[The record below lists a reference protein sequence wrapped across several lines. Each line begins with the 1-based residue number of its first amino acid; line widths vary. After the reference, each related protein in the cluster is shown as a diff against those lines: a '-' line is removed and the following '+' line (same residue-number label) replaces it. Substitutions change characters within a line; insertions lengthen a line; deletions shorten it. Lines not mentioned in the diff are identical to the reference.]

1 MPRGL
6 FFVKALLLIS
16 GLLLSVSIL
25 ASDLTADID
34 SPDSTT
40 RGSEASDLDTS
51 DLDTSSAQDTNDVVG
66 DLNTDADNVVP
77 LETVHGLSLYDS
89 PELPTDFRYFP
100 HVNPQAP
107 KGGTITHTAVG
118 GSFDSTNPFIIRG
131 TPATGISQI
140 YDTLMA
146 SNPGEPFSLYGLLA
160 EGVRLDPDRQWME
173 FDLRPEARFQDGEP
187 VTAYDVVFSLNL
199 LREEGNPFYAS
210 YYAGVEEAIALNE
223 HQVRF
228 TFNDSESRELPL
240 IIAQLPILPRHY
252 WEPREFT
259 SPTLVAHPG
268 SGPYRISE
276 VDPGR
281 RIVYQRDEDY
291 WGKDLPVNVGRYNID
306 RIIYDYYRDRDIA
319 WEAFKAGL
327 TDFRIDARAATW
339 AIGYNFPAYEE
350 GLVKRLTVPDV
361 NPSMMQAF
369 VFNLR
374 KEKFQD
380 PRVREALSLTFDFPW
395 LNTNIFYNT
404 YRRTESFFQNSEM
417 EAIGLPSQQE
427 LALLEPYRKEL
438 LASHGSDRL
447 FTEPLP
453 INEPANLRE
462 RLRKALDL
470 LREAGYQVDDGA
482 LVNQQTGQPLS
493 LEVLLYDSGLE
504 RVVQPMLRNM
514 ARLGVQTSLRIVDI
528 NQYLNRQ
535 RNYDYDIVI
544 SHFPQSNNPGNEQR
558 DFWTSAAAEAPQSR
572 NRMSLAHPAVD
583 ALVEELI
590 RADGRE
596 QLDTTAK
603 ALDRVLRWGF
613 YVIPHYHS
621 GETRIAVWDKFGYPE
636 PFPEYAMDMDAWW
649 VDTDREAELQRRH
662 RRR

>member
-1 MPRGL
+1 MSRSVL
-6 FFVKALLLIS
+6 FAKAIM
-16 GLLLSVSIL
+16 L
-25 ASDLTADID
+25 ASCFMLSMPLLA
-34 SPDSTT
+34 SE
-40 RGSEASDLDTS
+40 SEADNGTPPLVVNEH
-51 DLDTSSAQDTNDVVG
+51 SSTPIK
-66 DLNTDADNVVP
+66 TK
-77 LETVHGLSLYDS
+77 HGLSLYDS
-89 PELPTDFRYFP
+89 PELPANFAYFP
-100 HVNPQAP
+100 HVNPSAP

-131 TPATGISQI
+131 TPATGISNI

-160 EGVRLDPDRQWME
+160 KGVRLDPNREWIE
-173 FDLRPEARFQDGEP
+173 FDLRSEARFQDGEP
-187 VTAYDVVFSLNL
+187 VTAYDVVFSFNL
-199 LREEGNPFYAS
+199 LRDEGNPFYAS
-210 YYAGVEEAIALNE
+210 YYAGVERVIAQSE

-228 TFNDSESRELPL
+228 EFNDTESRELPL
-240 IIAQLPILPRHY
+240 IVAQLPILPRHY
-252 WEPREFT
+252 WEPRDFT
-259 SPTLVAHPG
+259 APTLAAHPG
-268 SGPYRISE
+268 SGPYRISN

-281 RIVYQRDEDY
+281 RIVFQRDENY
-291 WGKDLPVNVGRYNID
+291 WGKDLPVNVGRYNIGQ
-306 RIIYDYYRDRDIA
+306 IVYEYYRDRDIA

-327 TDFRIDARAATW
+327 TDFRVDARAATW
-339 AIGYNFPAYEE
+339 AIGYDFPAYRD
-350 GLVKRLTVPDV
+350 GLVKRITVPDV

-395 LNTNIFYNT
+395 LNTNIFYDT
-404 YRRTESFFQNSEM
+404 YQRTESFFQNSEM
-417 EAIGLPSQQE
+417 EAVGPPSEEE
-427 LALLEPYRKEL
+427 LALLEPFRNEL
-438 LASHGSDRL
+438 RASHQSERL
-447 FTEPLP
+447 FTDPLP
-453 INEPANLRE
+453 VAHPTELRE
-462 RLRKALDL
+462 RLRLALDL
-470 LREAGYQVDDGA
+470 LREAGYDVDDGV
-482 LVNQQTGQPLS
+482 LVNSDTGRPLS

-528 NQYLNRQ
+528 NQFLNRQ
-535 RNYDYDIVI
+535 RSYDYDMVI

-558 DFWTSAAAEAPQSR
+558 DYWTSAAAEAPQSR
-572 NRMSLAHPAVD
+572 NRMALAHPAVD
-583 ALVEELI
+583 ALVEQLI
-590 RADGRE
+590 RAEDRE
-596 QLDTTAK
+596 SLDTVAH

-636 PFPEYAMDMDAWW
+636 PFPEYAMDLDAWW

>member
-1 MPRGL
+1 MPRGVL
-6 FFVKALLLIS
+6 FTKVLLLAS
-16 GLLLSVSIL
+16 GLLLSLSLL
-25 ASDLTADID
+25 AS
-34 SPDSTT
+34 
-40 RGSEASDLDTS
+40 E
-51 DLDTSSAQDTNDVVG
+51 NDVEI
-66 DLNTDADNVVP
+66 NTATPV
-77 LETVHGLSLYDS
+77 ETVHGLSLYNS
-89 PELPTDFRYFP
+89 PQLPADFAYFP
-100 HVNPQAP
+100 HVNPSAP
-107 KGGTITHTAVG
+107 KGGTITRTAVG

-131 TPATGISQI
+131 TPATGISHI
-140 YDTLMA
+140 YDSLMV

-160 EGVRLDPDRQWME
+160 EGVRLDPERRWIE

-199 LREEGNPFYAS
+199 LREEGNPFYSS
-210 YYAGVEEAIALNE
+210 YYAGVERAVALHD

-228 TFNDSESRELPL
+228 EFNDTESRELPL
-240 IIAQLPILPRHY
+240 IVAQLPILPRHY
-252 WEPREFT
+252 WEPRDFS
-259 SPTLVAHPG
+259 SPTLDAHPG

-281 RIVYQRDEDY
+281 RIVYQRDDNY

-306 RIIYDYYRDRDIA
+306 RVVYEYYRDRDIA

-327 TDFRIDARAATW
+327 TDFRTDARAATW
-339 AIGYNFPAYEE
+339 AIGYDNFPAYQD
-350 GLVKRLTVPDV
+350 GLIKRITVPDV

-380 PRVREALSLTFDFPW
+380 PKVREALSLTFDFPW
-395 LNTNIFYNT
+395 LNTNIFYGT

-417 EAIGLPSQQE
+417 EAVGTPSAEE
-427 LALLEPYRKEL
+427 LALLEPFREAL
-438 LASHGSDRL
+438 IDSHHSERL
-447 FTEPLP
+447 FTDPLP
-453 INEPANLRE
+453 IEHPTELRE
-462 RLRKALDL
+462 RLRLALDL
-470 LREAGYQVDDGA
+470 LRDAGYRVEDGV
-482 LVNQQTGQPLS
+482 LINTETGRPLT

-528 NQYLNRQ
+528 NQYLNRV
-535 RNYDYDIVI
+535 RSYDYDMVI

-572 NRMSLAHPAVD
+572 NRMALAHPAVD
-583 ALVEELI
+583 ALVEQLI
-590 RADGRE
+590 RADDRE
-596 QLDTTAK
+596 TLDTITQ

-636 PFPEYAMDMDAWW
+636 PFPAYAMDLDAWW
-649 VDTDREAELQRRH
+649 VNTDREAELQRRH

>member
-1 MPRGL
+1 MPRGVL
-6 FFVKALLLIS
+6 FTKVLLLAS
-16 GLLLSVSIL
+16 GLLLSLSLL
-25 ASDLTADID
+25 AS
-34 SPDSTT
+34 
-40 RGSEASDLDTS
+40 E
-51 DLDTSSAQDTNDVVG
+51 NDVEI
-66 DLNTDADNVVP
+66 NTATPV
-77 LETVHGLSLYDS
+77 ETVHGLSLYNS
-89 PELPTDFRYFP
+89 PQLPADFAYFP
-100 HVNPQAP
+100 HVNPSAP
-107 KGGTITHTAVG
+107 KGGTITRTAVG

-131 TPATGISQI
+131 TPATGISHI
-140 YDTLMA
+140 YDSLMV

-160 EGVRLDPDRQWME
+160 EGVRLDPERRWIE

-199 LREEGNPFYAS
+199 LREEGNPFYSS
-210 YYAGVEEAIALNE
+210 YYAGVERAVALND

-228 TFNDSESRELPL
+228 EFNDTESRELPL
-240 IIAQLPILPRHY
+240 IVAQLPILPRHY
-252 WEPREFT
+252 WEPRDFS
-259 SPTLVAHPG
+259 SPTLDAHPG

-281 RIVYQRDEDY
+281 RIVYQRDDNY

-306 RIIYDYYRDRDIA
+306 RVVYEYYRDRDIA

-327 TDFRIDARAATW
+327 TDFRTDARAATW
-339 AIGYNFPAYEE
+339 AIGYDNFPAYQD
-350 GLVKRLTVPDV
+350 GLIKRITVPDV

-380 PRVREALSLTFDFPW
+380 PQVREALSLTFDFPW
-395 LNTNIFYNT
+395 LNTNIFYGT

-417 EAIGLPSQQE
+417 EATGTPSEEE
-427 LALLEPYRKEL
+427 LALLEPFREAL
-438 LASHGSDRL
+438 IDSHHSERL
-447 FTEPLP
+447 FTDPLP
-453 INEPANLRE
+453 IEHPTELRE
-462 RLRKALDL
+462 RLRLALDL
-470 LREAGYQVDDGA
+470 LRDAGYRVEDGV
-482 LVNQQTGQPLS
+482 LINTETGRPLT

-528 NQYLNRQ
+528 NQYLNRV
-535 RNYDYDIVI
+535 RSYDYDMVI

-572 NRMSLAHPAVD
+572 NRMALAHPAVD
-583 ALVEELI
+583 ALVEQLI
-590 RADGRE
+590 RADDRE
-596 QLDTTAK
+596 TLDTITQ

-636 PFPEYAMDMDAWW
+636 PFPAYAMDLDAWW
-649 VDTDREAELQRRH
+649 VNTDREAELQRRH
-662 RRR
+662 QRR

>member
-51 DLDTSSAQDTNDVVG
+51 DLGTSSAQDTNNIVG

-131 TPATGISQI
+131 TPATGVSQI

-160 EGVRLDPDRQWME
+160 EGVRLDPDRQWIE

-240 IIAQLPILPRHY
+240 IVAQLPILPRHY

-291 WGKDLPVNVGRYNID
+291 WGKDLPVNVGRYNIG

-319 WEAFKAGL
+319 WEAFKADL

-380 PRVREALSLTFDFPW
+380 PRVRKALSLTFDFPW
-395 LNTNIFYNT
+395 LNTNIFYDT

-427 LALLEPYRKEL
+427 LALLEPYREEL

-453 INEPANLRE
+453 INEPTDLRE

-572 NRMSLAHPAVD
+572 NRMALAHPAVD

-596 QLDTTAK
+596 QLETTAK

>member
-1 MPRGL
+1 MTRTTMTSSTKTGS
-6 FFVKALLLIS
+6 ALLSQIRLIAS
-16 GLLLSVSIL
+16 SALLSMSL
-25 ASDLTADID
+25 LSSAHASDNASALDNSTSLTA
-34 SPDSTT
+34 PV
-40 RGSEASDLDTS
+40 A
-51 DLDTSSAQDTNDVVG
+51 
-66 DLNTDADNVVP
+66 
-77 LETVHGLSLYDS
+77 TVHGLSLYDS
-89 PELPTDFRYFP
+89 PELPADFAYFP

-107 KGGTITHTAVG
+107 SGGSITHTAVG

-131 TPATGISQI
+131 TPATGIAQI

-160 EGVRLDPDRQWME
+160 EGVRLDPERRWIE

-187 VTAYDVVFSLNL
+187 VTAYDVVFSLDV

-210 YYAGVEEAIALNE
+210 YYAGVEQAVALNE

-228 TFNDSESRELPL
+228 EFNDTESRELPL
-240 IIAQLPILPRHY
+240 IVAQLPILPRHY
-252 WEPREFT
+252 WEPRDF
-259 SPTLVAHPG
+259 SAPTLAAHPG

-281 RIVYQRDEDY
+281 RIVYQRDEEY

-306 RIIYDYYRDRDIA
+306 QVIYEYYRDRDIA

-339 AIGYNFPAYEE
+339 AIGYDFPAYQE
-350 GLVKRLTVPDV
+350 GLVERISVPDV

-374 KEKFQD
+374 KAKFQD

-417 EAIGLPSQQE
+417 QAKGPPSEEE
-427 LALLEPYRKEL
+427 LALLESFREEL
-438 LASHGSDRL
+438 LASHHSERL
-447 FTEPLP
+447 FEAPLP
-453 INEPANLRE
+453 VNHPTELRE
-462 RLRKALDL
+462 RLRLALDL
-470 LREAGYQVDDGA
+470 LREAGYTVQDGV
-482 LVNQQTGQPLS
+482 LINGDTGRPLT
-493 LEVLLYDSGLE
+493 LEVLLYDSSLE

-514 ARLGVQTSLRIVDI
+514 ARLGVQTSMRIVDI

-535 RNYDYDIVI
+535 RSYDYDMVI

-572 NRMSLAHPAVD
+572 NRMALAHPAVD
-583 ALVEELI
+583 ALVERI
-590 RADGRE
+590 ISADNRE
-596 QLDTTAK
+596 ELDTATQ

-636 PFPEYAMDMDAWW
+636 PFPAYAMDLDAWW
-649 VDTDREAELQRRH
+649 VKTDREAALQRRH
-662 RRR
+662 RGR

>member
-1 MPRGL
+1 M
-6 FFVKALLLIS
+6 
-16 GLLLSVSIL
+16 
-25 ASDLTADID
+25 
-34 SPDSTT
+34 T
-40 RGSEASDLDTS
+40 RGVFFAKTLLVASCFLFNASALATEQALDTQA
-51 DLDTSSAQDTNDVVG
+51 SSYVDKNSVDKNSVERNSVDRNSVVG
-66 DLNTDADNVVP
+66 DLNTDENNVLPV
-77 LETVHGLSLYDS
+77 ETVHGLSLYDS
-89 PELPTDFRYFP
+89 PELPEDFAYFP

-131 TPATGISQI
+131 TPASGISQI

-160 EGVRLDPDRQWME
+160 EGVRLDPDRHWIE

-187 VTAYDVVFSLNL
+187 VTAYDVVFTLNL
-199 LREEGNPFYAS
+199 LREKGNPFYAS
-210 YYAGVEEAIALNE
+210 YYAGVADVIALNE

-228 TFNDSESRELPL
+228 TFNDTESRELPL
-240 IIAQLPILPRHY
+240 IVAQLPILPRHY
-252 WEPREFT
+252 WDQHEFT

-281 RIVYQRDEDY
+281 RITFQRDENY

-306 RIIYDYYRDRDIA
+306 RIVYDYYRDRDIA

-327 TDFRIDARAATW
+327 TDFREDARAATW
-339 AIGYNFPAYEE
+339 AIGYDFPAYEE

-374 KEKFQD
+374 KQKFQD

-395 LNTNIFYNT
+395 LNTNIFYGA
-404 YRRTESFFQNSEM
+404 YQRTESFFQNSEM
-417 EAIGLPSQQE
+417 EATGLPSEEE
-427 LALLEPYRKEL
+427 LALLEPLREEL
-438 LASHGSDRL
+438 ESSLQSDRL

-453 INEPANLRE
+453 IDTPTDLRE
-462 RLRKALDL
+462 RLRLALSL
-470 LREAGYQVDDGA
+470 LREAGYAVEDGV
-482 LVNQQTGQPLS
+482 LVNQQTGEPLS

-558 DFWTSAAAEAPQSR
+558 DYWTSAAAEAPQSR
-572 NRMSLAHPAVD
+572 NRMSLASPAID
-583 ALVEELI
+583 SLVETLI
-590 RADGRE
+590 RADGRAE
-596 QLDTTAK
+596 LDTATR

-621 GETRIAVWDKFGYPE
+621 GEKRIAVWDKFGYRE
-636 PFPEYAMDMDAWW
+636 PFPAYGMDLDAWW
-649 VDTDREAELQRRH
+649 VDTDREAELQRR
-662 RRR
+662 R

>member
-6 FFVKALLLIS
+6 LSAKMLLLIS
-16 GLLLSVSIL
+16 GLLLNASTL
-25 ASDLTADID
+25 ASDPSASHD
-34 SPDSTT
+34 SPDNAPSEMSSDESTASGLVA
-40 RGSEASDLDTS
+40 GSSI
-51 DLDTSSAQDTNDVVG
+51 VG
-66 DLNTDADNVVP
+66 DLNTDEHNVVP
-77 LETVHGLSLYDS
+77 VETVHGLSLYDS
-89 PELPTDFRYFP
+89 PELPADFAYFP
-100 HVNPQAP
+100 HVNPGAP
-107 KGGTITHTAVG
+107 KGGTMTQTAVG

-131 TPATGISQI
+131 TPVTGISNI
-140 YDTLMA
+140 YDTLMV
-146 SNPGEPFSLYGLLA
+146 SNPNEPFSLYGLLA
-160 EGVRLDPDRQWME
+160 EGVRLDPGREWIE

-187 VTAYDVVFSLNL
+187 VTAYDVVFTLNL

-210 YYAGVEEAIALNE
+210 YYAGVEDVIALSE

-228 TFNDSESRELPL
+228 TFNDTESRELPL
-240 IIAQLPILPRHY
+240 IVAQLPILPRHY
-252 WEPREFT
+252 WEPRDFT
-259 SPTLVAHPG
+259 ATTLVAHPG

-281 RIVYQRDEDY
+281 RIVYQRDDNY
-291 WGKDLPVNVGRYNID
+291 WGKDLPVNIGRYNID
-306 RIIYDYYRDRDIA
+306 RLVYDYYRDRDIA

-327 TDFRIDARAATW
+327 TDFRTDARAATW
-339 AIGYNFPAYEE
+339 EIGYDFPAYRD
-350 GLVKRLTVPDV
+350 GLVKRITIPDV

-395 LNTNIFYNT
+395 LNTNIFYDT

-417 EAIGLPSQQE
+417 EATGLPSEEE
-427 LALLEPYRKEL
+427 LALLEPYREEL
-438 LASHGSDRL
+438 IASHGSDRL

-453 INEPANLRE
+453 MDEPSSLRE
-462 RLRKALDL
+462 RLRIALGL
-470 LREAGYQVDDGA
+470 LREAGYEVEDGV
-482 LVNQQTGQPLS
+482 LTHQETNRPLS
-493 LEVLLYDSGLE
+493 LEVLLYDSGME

-528 NQYLNRQ
+528 NQFLNRQ
-535 RNYDYDIVI
+535 RNYDYDIVV

-583 ALVEELI
+583 ALVETLI
-590 RADGRE
+590 RANGRE
-596 QLDTTAK
+596 ELDTAAK

-649 VDTDREAELQRRH
+649 VDTEREAELQRRN

>member
-1 MPRGL
+1 MPRGVL
-6 FFVKALLLIS
+6 FTKVLLLAS
-16 GLLLSVSIL
+16 GLLLSLSLL
-25 ASDLTADID
+25 AS
-34 SPDSTT
+34 
-40 RGSEASDLDTS
+40 E
-51 DLDTSSAQDTNDVVG
+51 NDVEI
-66 DLNTDADNVVP
+66 NTATPV
-77 LETVHGLSLYDS
+77 ETVHGLSLYNS
-89 PELPTDFRYFP
+89 PQLPADFAYFP
-100 HVNPQAP
+100 HVNPSAP
-107 KGGTITHTAVG
+107 KGGTITRTAVG

-131 TPATGISQI
+131 TPATGISHI
-140 YDTLMA
+140 YDSLMV

-160 EGVRLDPDRQWME
+160 EGVRLDPERRWIE

-199 LREEGNPFYAS
+199 LREEGNPFYSS
-210 YYAGVEEAIALNE
+210 YYAGVERAVALND

-228 TFNDSESRELPL
+228 EFNDTESRELPL
-240 IIAQLPILPRHY
+240 IVAQLPILPRHY
-252 WEPREFT
+252 WEPRDFS
-259 SPTLVAHPG
+259 SPTLDAHPG

-281 RIVYQRDEDY
+281 RIVYQRDDNY

-306 RIIYDYYRDRDIA
+306 RIVYEYYRDRDIA

-327 TDFRIDARAATW
+327 TDFRTDARAATW
-339 AIGYNFPAYEE
+339 AIGYDNFPAYQE
-350 GLVKRLTVPDV
+350 GLIKRITVPDV

-380 PRVREALSLTFDFPW
+380 PKVREALSLTFDFPW
-395 LNTNIFYNT
+395 LNTNIFYGT

-417 EAIGLPSQQE
+417 EATGTPSEEE
-427 LALLEPYRKEL
+427 LALLEPFREAL
-438 LASHGSDRL
+438 IDSHHSERL
-447 FTEPLP
+447 FTDPLP
-453 INEPANLRE
+453 IEHPTELRE
-462 RLRKALDL
+462 RLRLALDL
-470 LREAGYQVDDGA
+470 LRDAGYRVEDGV
-482 LVNQQTGQPLS
+482 LINTETGRPLT

-528 NQYLNRQ
+528 NQYLNRV
-535 RNYDYDIVI
+535 RSYDYDMVI

-572 NRMSLAHPAVD
+572 NRMALAHPAVD
-583 ALVEELI
+583 ALVEQLI
-590 RADGRE
+590 RADDRE
-596 QLDTTAK
+596 TLDTITQ

-636 PFPEYAMDMDAWW
+636 PFPAYAMDLDAWW
-649 VDTDREAELQRRH
+649 VNTDREAELQRRH

>member
-1 MPRGL
+1 MPRGVL
-6 FFVKALLLIS
+6 FTKVLLLAS
-16 GLLLSVSIL
+16 GLLLSLPLL
-25 ASDLTADID
+25 AS
-34 SPDSTT
+34 
-40 RGSEASDLDTS
+40 E
-51 DLDTSSAQDTNDVVG
+51 NDVEI
-66 DLNTDADNVVP
+66 NTATPV
-77 LETVHGLSLYDS
+77 ETVHGLSLYNS
-89 PELPTDFRYFP
+89 PQLPADFAYFP
-100 HVNPQAP
+100 HVNPSAP
-107 KGGTITHTAVG
+107 KGGTITRTAVG

-131 TPATGISQI
+131 TPATGISHI
-140 YDTLMA
+140 YDSLMV

-160 EGVRLDPDRQWME
+160 EGVRLDPERRWIE

-199 LREEGNPFYAS
+199 LREEGNPFYSS
-210 YYAGVEEAIALNE
+210 YYAGVERAVALND

-228 TFNDSESRELPL
+228 EFNDTESRELPL
-240 IIAQLPILPRHY
+240 IVAQLPILPRHY
-252 WEPREFT
+252 WEPRDFS
-259 SPTLVAHPG
+259 SPTLDAHPG

-281 RIVYQRDEDY
+281 RIVFQRDDNY

-306 RIIYDYYRDRDIA
+306 HVVYEYYRDRDIA

-327 TDFRIDARAATW
+327 TDFRTDARAATW
-339 AIGYNFPAYEE
+339 AIGYDNFPAYQD
-350 GLVKRLTVPDV
+350 GLIKRITVPDV

-380 PRVREALSLTFDFPW
+380 PKVREALSLTFDFPW
-395 LNTNIFYNT
+395 LNTNIFYGT

-417 EAIGLPSQQE
+417 EAVGTPSAEE
-427 LALLEPYRKEL
+427 LALLEPFREAL
-438 LASHGSDRL
+438 IDSHHSERL
-447 FTEPLP
+447 FTDPLP
-453 INEPANLRE
+453 IEHPTELRE
-462 RLRKALDL
+462 RLRLALDL
-470 LREAGYQVDDGA
+470 LRDAGYRVEDGV
-482 LVNQQTGQPLS
+482 LVHGETGRPLT

-528 NQYLNRQ
+528 NQYLNRV
-535 RNYDYDIVI
+535 RSYDYDMVI

-572 NRMSLAHPAVD
+572 NRMALAHPAVD
-583 ALVEELI
+583 ALVEQLI
-590 RADGRE
+590 RADDRE
-596 QLDTTAK
+596 TLDTITQ

-636 PFPEYAMDMDAWW
+636 PFPVYAMDLDAWW
-649 VDTDREAELQRRH
+649 VNTDREAELQRRH

>member
-6 FFVKALLLIS
+6 FFARTLLLIS
-16 GLLLSVSIL
+16 GLLLHASVL
-25 ASDLTADID
+25 ATEVTTGADAPN
-34 SPDSTT
+34 SPLS
-40 RGSEASDLDTS
+40 GNV
-51 DLDTSSAQDTNDVVG
+51 SSNSVVG
-66 DLNTDADNVVP
+66 DLNTDDANVVP
-77 LETVHGLSLYDS
+77 VETVHGLSLYGS
-89 PELPTDFRYFP
+89 PELPADFPYFP

-146 SNPGEPFSLYGLLA
+146 SNPNEPFSLYGLLA
-160 EGVRLDPDRQWME
+160 EGVRLDPERQWIE
-173 FDLRPEARFQDGEP
+173 FDLRPEARFHDGEP
-187 VTAYDVVFSLNL
+187 VTAYDVVYSLDL

-210 YYAGVEEAIALNE
+210 YYAGVEEVIALSE

-240 IIAQLPILPRHY
+240 IVAQLPILPRHY

-259 SPTLVAHPG
+259 APTLAAHPG
-268 SGPYRISE
+268 SGPYRISD
-276 VDPGR
+276 VAPGR
-281 RIVYQRDEDY
+281 RIVFQRDDNY
-291 WGKDLPVNVGRYNID
+291 WGKDLPVNIGRYNID

-339 AIGYNFPAYEE
+339 AIGYDFPAYQD
-350 GLVKRLTVPDV
+350 GFVKRLTVPDV

-395 LNTNIFYNT
+395 LNTNIFYGT
-404 YRRTESFFQNSEM
+404 YQRTESFFQNSEM
-417 EAIGLPSQQE
+417 EATGLPSEQE
-427 LALLEPYRKEL
+427 LALLEPFRYEL
-438 LASHGSDRL
+438 LASHRSDRL

-453 INEPANLRE
+453 IDQPNDLRE
-462 RLRKALDL
+462 RLRRALEL
-470 LREAGYQVDDGA
+470 LRDAGYEVIDGV
-482 LVNQQTGQPLS
+482 LVNQETGQPLS

-528 NQYLNRQ
+528 NQFLNRQ

-590 RADGRE
+590 RASGRE
-596 QLDTTAK
+596 ELDTAAK

-636 PFPEYAMDMDAWW
+636 PSPEYAMDLDAWW

>member
-1 MPRGL
+1 MPRGVL
-6 FFVKALLLIS
+6 FTKVLLLTS
-16 GLLLSVSIL
+16 GLLLSLSLL
-25 ASDLTADID
+25 ASENDIKNNTA
-34 SPDSTT
+34 SP
-40 RGSEASDLDTS
+40 
-51 DLDTSSAQDTNDVVG
+51 V
-66 DLNTDADNVVP
+66 
-77 LETVHGLSLYDS
+77 ETVHGLSLYNS
-89 PELPTDFRYFP
+89 PELPPDFAYFP
-100 HVNPQAP
+100 HVNPSAP

-131 TPATGISQI
+131 TPVTGISKI
-140 YDTLMA
+140 YDSLMA

-160 EGVRLDPDRQWME
+160 EGVRLDPERRWIE

-199 LREEGNPFYAS
+199 LREQGNPFYSS
-210 YYAGVEEAIALNE
+210 YYAGVEHVIALND

-228 TFNDSESRELPL
+228 EFNDTESRELPL
-240 IIAQLPILPRHY
+240 IVAQLPILPRHY
-252 WEPREFT
+252 WEPRDFT
-259 SPTLVAHPG
+259 SPTLDAHPG

-281 RIVYQRDEDY
+281 RIVYQRDDNY

-306 RIIYDYYRDRDIA
+306 RIVYEYYRDRDIA

-327 TDFRIDARAATW
+327 TDFRTDARAATW
-339 AIGYNFPAYEE
+339 AIGYDNFPAYQD
-350 GLVKRLTVPDV
+350 GLIKRITVPDV

-380 PRVREALSLTFDFPW
+380 PKVREALSLTFDFPW
-395 LNTNIFYNT
+395 LNTNIFYGT

-417 EAIGLPSQQE
+417 EATGAPSEEE
-427 LALLEPYRKEL
+427 LALLEPFREAL
-438 LASHGSDRL
+438 MDSHHSERL
-447 FTEPLP
+447 FTDPLP
-453 INEPANLRE
+453 IEHPTELRE
-462 RLRKALDL
+462 RLRLALDL
-470 LREAGYQVDDGA
+470 LRDAGYRVEDGV
-482 LVNQQTGQPLS
+482 LVHGETGRPLT

-528 NQYLNRQ
+528 NQYLNRV
-535 RNYDYDIVI
+535 RSYDYDMVI

-572 NRMSLAHPAVD
+572 NRMALAHPAVD
-583 ALVEELI
+583 ALVEQLI
-590 RADGRE
+590 RADDRE
-596 QLDTTAK
+596 TLDTITQ

-636 PFPEYAMDMDAWW
+636 PFPAYAMDLDAWW
-649 VDTDREAELQRRH
+649 VNTDREAELQRRH

>member
-6 FFVKALLLIS
+6 LCTKTLLLIGS
-16 GLLLSVSIL
+16 LLLNVSVL
-25 ASDLTADID
+25 ASDLTASTD
-34 SPDSTT
+34 SS
-40 RGSEASDLDTS
+40 SSDLPSS
-51 DLDTSSAQDTNDVVG
+51 DLPSTETADSAISGNIVG

-77 LETVHGLSLYDS
+77 VETVHGLSLYDS
-89 PELPTDFRYFP
+89 PELETDFPYFP

-107 KGGTITHTAVG
+107 KGGTMTQTAVG

-131 TPATGISQI
+131 TPVTGIGNI
-140 YDTLMA
+140 YDTLMV
-146 SNPGEPFSLYGLLA
+146 SNPNEPFSLYGLLA
-160 EGVRLDPDRQWME
+160 EGVRIDPDREWIE

-187 VTAYDVVFSLNL
+187 VTAYDVVFTLNL

-210 YYAGVEEAIALNE
+210 YYAGVEEVIALSE

-228 TFNDSESRELPL
+228 TFNDTESRELPL
-240 IIAQLPILPRHY
+240 IVAQLPILPRHY
-252 WEPREFT
+252 WEPRDFT
-259 SPTLVAHPG
+259 STTLVAHPG
-268 SGPYRISE
+268 SGPYRISQ

-281 RIVYQRDEDY
+281 RIVYQRDENY
-291 WGKDLPVNVGRYNID
+291 WAKDLPVNIGRYNID
-306 RIIYDYYRDRDIA
+306 RLVYDYYRDRDIA

-327 TDFRIDARAATW
+327 TDFRTDARAATW
-339 AIGYNFPAYEE
+339 EIGYDFPAYRD
-350 GLVKRLTVPDV
+350 GLVKRITVPDV

-417 EAIGLPSQQE
+417 EATGLPSEEE
-427 LALLEPYRKEL
+427 LALLEPFRDEL
-438 LASHGSDRL
+438 IASHGSDRL
-447 FTEPLP
+447 FTQPLP
-453 INEPANLRE
+453 IQEPSDLRE
-462 RLRKALDL
+462 RLRRALAL
-470 LREAGYQVDDGA
+470 LREAGYEVEDGV
-482 LVNQQTGQPLS
+482 LINQETGRPLS
-493 LEVLLYDSGLE
+493 LEVLLYDSGIE

-528 NQYLNRQ
+528 NQFLNRQ
-535 RNYDYDIVI
+535 RSFDYDIVV

-583 ALVEELI
+583 SLVETLI
-590 RADGRE
+590 RANGRE
-596 QLDTTAK
+596 ELDTAAR

-621 GETRIAVWDKFGYPE
+621 GETRIAIWDKFGYPD
-636 PFPEYAMDMDAWW
+636 PFPAYAMDMDAWW
-649 VDTDREAELQRRH
+649 VDTEREAELQRRN

>member
-1 MPRGL
+1 MPRGVL
-6 FFVKALLLIS
+6 FTKVLLLAS
-16 GLLLSVSIL
+16 GLLLSLSLL
-25 ASDLTADID
+25 AS
-34 SPDSTT
+34 
-40 RGSEASDLDTS
+40 E
-51 DLDTSSAQDTNDVVG
+51 NDVEI
-66 DLNTDADNVVP
+66 NTATPV
-77 LETVHGLSLYDS
+77 ETVHGLSLYNS
-89 PELPTDFRYFP
+89 PQLPADFAYFP
-100 HVNPQAP
+100 HVNPSAP
-107 KGGTITHTAVG
+107 KGGTITRTAVG

-131 TPATGISQI
+131 TPATGISHI
-140 YDTLMA
+140 YDSLMV

-160 EGVRLDPDRQWME
+160 EGVRLDPERRWIE

-199 LREEGNPFYAS
+199 LREEGNPFYSS
-210 YYAGVEEAIALNE
+210 YYAGVERAVALND

-228 TFNDSESRELPL
+228 EFNDTESRELPL
-240 IIAQLPILPRHY
+240 IVAQLPILPRHY
-252 WEPREFT
+252 WEPRDFS
-259 SPTLVAHPG
+259 SPTLDAHPG

-281 RIVYQRDEDY
+281 RIVYQRDDNY

-306 RIIYDYYRDRDIA
+306 RVVYEYYRDRDIA

-327 TDFRIDARAATW
+327 TDFRTDARAATW
-339 AIGYNFPAYEE
+339 AIGYDNFPAYQE
-350 GLVKRLTVPDV
+350 GLIKRITVPDV

-380 PRVREALSLTFDFPW
+380 PKVREALSLTFDFPW
-395 LNTNIFYNT
+395 LNTNIFYGT

-417 EAIGLPSQQE
+417 EATGTPSEEE
-427 LALLEPYRKEL
+427 LALLEPFREAL
-438 LASHGSDRL
+438 IDSHHSERL
-447 FTEPLP
+447 FTDPLP
-453 INEPANLRE
+453 IEHPTELRE
-462 RLRKALDL
+462 RLRLALDL
-470 LREAGYQVDDGA
+470 LRDAGYRVEDGV
-482 LVNQQTGQPLS
+482 LINTETGRPLT

-528 NQYLNRQ
+528 NQYLNRV
-535 RNYDYDIVI
+535 RSYDYDMVI

-572 NRMSLAHPAVD
+572 NRMALAHPAVD
-583 ALVEELI
+583 ALVEQLI
-590 RADGRE
+590 RADDRE
-596 QLDTTAK
+596 MLDTITQ

-636 PFPEYAMDMDAWW
+636 PFPAYAMDLDAWW
-649 VDTDREAELQRRH
+649 VNTDREAELQRRH